1 MVNKILGVPPGDWG
15 QLFRK
20 DMKKTIE
27 IKLTENEI
35 IILING
41 LTVRALSDNLDEQ
54 DKALARL
61 NIIMKSST
69 DAHGDLGKTQDEFN
83 NQLKLA

>member
-1 MVNKILGVPPGDWG
+1 MVSKILGVPPGDWG
-15 QLFRK
+15 HLLRK

-41 LTVRALSDNLDEQ
+41 LTVRALSDNLDEE
-54 DKALARL
+54 DKALGRKLSKAL
-61 NIIMKSST
+61 KES
-69 DAHGDLGKTQDEFN
+69 E
-83 NQLKLA
+83 NQK